1 MRQHLPLIA
10 LLLLAFTL
18 RVASLTAVPPGLTHD
33 EANHGRE
40 AIELLDGNLRFYFP
54 LNYGSEPFYSYSV
67 AGTMALVGENLFA
80 LRLAGVFFGLLM
92 LAALYRWA
100 RQLFG
105 QEVALLAV
113 GLTAV
118 GYWPI
123 VASRM
128 ALRAT
133 LLPFFLLGAV
143 YFFWQLLYR
152 PTPRRRD
159 VAFLGAFIALTL
171 HIYLA
176 SRVLWLIFPAFLVA
190 LFFLERD
197 TFWRSW
203 RRVLLSLGVAGLLVL
218 PMFIYLEFVPTAETR
233 LEMLDSTLNQARNG
247 NIQPLLQ
254 NSAEALLALVWPG
267 YGDQFLAYNIPGRPV
282 FSWLV
287 APFFL
292 LGVAA
297 SLWRWRD
304 PRYAFLLGWL
314 LVGLAP
320 SLITGATANTTRNI
334 GALPVL
340 YLLAGLGFWQVGQ
353 WVGAGWG
360 LGKKAGV
367 GLAILWLGVI
377 GLLNSHAYFT
387 VWANMPDVR
396 AAYQTTII
404 AALGYSDEAFPPEQ
418 PVLLSSVYP
427 GSAHDTSISMVMLRE
442 KERPLRWSD
451 ARLGMIWPGGEMD
464 LPLLVPA
471 STPLHPY
478 LGQWATPQ
486 GQFDQHPDDLDP
498 FFTHYTFAPPVPENE
513 LGANFNGGIE
523 LLTAVWLSETTSPGG
538 VAELVTTWRVLD
550 PERVG
555 ERVPPADATET
566 VLFTH
571 LLRPDG
577 SILAQADVLSAP
589 SWGWQAGDVVVQVHQ
604 MWVAPDTAVGEYT
617 AVVGIYEERSGRRL
631 PLVEGGDTVTVA
643 PLVVGGGE

>member
-10 LLLLAFTL
+10 ILLLAFAL
-18 RVASLTAVPPGLTHD
+18 RVSALTAVPPGLTHD

-40 AIELLDGNLRFYFP
+40 AIEILDGNLRFYFP
-54 LNYGSEPFYSYSV
+54 LNYGSEPLYSYTV

-92 LAALYRWA
+92 LAVLYRWA
-100 RQLFG
+100 RQFFG

-152 PTPRRRD
+152 SIPRRRD
-159 VAFLGAFIALTL
+159 VALLGIFIALTL

-197 TFWRSW
+197 TFWRAW
-203 RRVLLSLGVAGLLVL
+203 RPVLISLSVAGLLVL
-218 PMFIYLEFVPTAETR
+218 PMFIYLDFVPTAETR

-247 NIQPLLQ
+247 NLQPLLQ

-282 FSWLV
+282 LSWLM

-292 LGVAA
+292 LGLVA

-320 SLITGATANTTRNI
+320 SLVTGATANTTRNI
-334 GALPVL
+334 GALPVI

-360 LGKKAGV
+360 WGKKVGIGV
-367 GLAILWLGVI
+367 GVLWLGLI
-377 GLLNSHAYFT
+377 GLLNSHAYFNQ
-387 VWANMPDVR
+387 WATMPEVR

-404 AALGYSDEAFPPEQ
+404 AALDYSDETFPPGQ
-418 PVLLSSVYP
+418 TVLLSSVYP
-427 GSAHDTSISMVMLRE
+427 GSAHDTSVSMVMLKN

-451 ARLGMIWPGGEMD
+451 ARLGLIWPGDETD
-464 LPLLVPA
+464 LPFLVPA

-478 LGQWATPQ
+478 LAQWATPQ
-486 GQFDQHPDDLDP
+486 GQFDQRPDDLDP
-498 FFTHYTFAPPVPENE
+498 FFTYYSFAPPRSENE
-513 LGANFNGGIE
+513 LGGNFNEGVE
-523 LLTAVWLSETTSPGG
+523 LLTAVWLAETTAPGG

-550 PERVG
+550 PERLG
-555 ERVPPADATET
+555 ERVPPADSRET

-571 LLRPDG
+571 VLRPDG
-577 SILAQADVLSAP
+577 SILTQADVLSAP

-617 AVVGIYEERSGRRL
+617 AVVGLYEERSGRRL
-631 PLVEGGDTVTVA
+631 PLVRGGDTVTVA
-643 PLVVGGGE
+643 PLVVESEE